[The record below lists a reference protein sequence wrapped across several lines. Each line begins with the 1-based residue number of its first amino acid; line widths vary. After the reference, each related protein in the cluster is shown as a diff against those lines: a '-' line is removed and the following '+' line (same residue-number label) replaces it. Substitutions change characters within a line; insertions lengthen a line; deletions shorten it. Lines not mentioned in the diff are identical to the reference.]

1 MSTKTS
7 WKIYGATIKN
17 NPDACCYCW
26 VVLNDYSRTVDH
38 LIPESRGGIRANKNK
53 LHSCGDCNKL
63 KGDMTPEE
71 FLRAVSSMMRLEGKN
86 YKQKI
91 GYLKK
96 IKKNLNA
103 IIESR
108 SDGDNKG
115 LQSSSQ

>member
-1 MSTKTS
+1 
-7 WKIYGATIKN
+7 
-17 NPDACCYCW
+17 
-26 VVLNDYSRTVDH
+26 
-38 LIPESRGGIRANKNK
+38 
-53 LHSCGDCNKL
+53 
-63 KGDMTPEE
+63 MTPEE